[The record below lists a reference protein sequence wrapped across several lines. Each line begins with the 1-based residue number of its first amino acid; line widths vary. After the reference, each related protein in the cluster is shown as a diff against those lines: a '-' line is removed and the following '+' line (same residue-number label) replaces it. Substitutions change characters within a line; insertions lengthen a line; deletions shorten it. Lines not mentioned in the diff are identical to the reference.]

1 MGRGL
6 IATWLWLQP
15 IVIDLHF
22 KITLY
27 EFKHCSSLSR
37 LKYVVLNQYFPL
49 RGEPKAHGQWCSNRI
64 LLNDINGN
72 HSRALPWAV
81 PVQHRGKILLYHFV
95 SSNEDVPGLKF
106 TGWDE
111 VVMLGISKN
120 DTFLFSNNPA
130 VQPISLVK
138 VRVRCGVGLGVSIF
152 VA

>member
-1 MGRGL
+1 M
-6 IATWLWLQP
+6 
-15 IVIDLHF
+15 
-22 KITLY
+22 LY
-27 EFKHCSSLSR
+27 ESIFS
-37 LKYVVLNQYFPL
+37 V

-111 VVMLGISKN
+111 VVMLGISK
-120 DTFLFSNNPA
+120 
-130 VQPISLVK
+130 K
-138 VRVRCGVGLGVSIF
+138 VPLSGEVRLGSSAWRSHI
-152 VA
+152 A